1 MALFLFVKNIK
12 DGKPINLYNHGN
24 MFRDFTYIDDIVKSI
39 QLLLDKPPL
48 KKDIEY
54 PQPHN
59 SWAPFQVFN
68 IGNGDNIPLTNYI
81 EAIESL
87 LCKKA
92 KINSLPMQPGD
103 VESTLS
109 DCSLLH
115 EWINF
120 KPNTDISYG
129 IQKFIDWY
137 QSIINDSAMFP
148 DLYSC
153 NVCVVG
159 LGYVGLPLINAIAIA
174 MSV

>member
-1 MALFLFVKNIK
+1 M
-12 DGKPINLYNHGN
+12 
-24 MFRDFTYIDDIVKSI
+24 
-39 QLLLDKPPL
+39 

-68 IGNGDNIPLTNYI
+68 IGNGEKIPLTNYI

-137 QSIINDSAMFP
+137 QQ
-148 DLYSC
+148 Y
-153 NVCVVG
+153 
-159 LGYVGLPLINAIAIA
+159 YK
-174 MSV
+174 